1 MLLGTE
7 ELYDTDVQIFYCKLF
22 KKMCVCVYIIWFYGT
37 VLRLSIMMSVCV
49 CVCVLLVQFCLSQ
62 NDIYLTD
69 LLLNR
74 IFSVSKRIQIG
85 EKIAV
90 SLSSPTWPR
99 FYVCSGRQCTVIITS
114 QSNLCFRYTPPSS
127 VWQDMLLQPTTHSP
141 PHPPLFKQCPMGW
154 IVRCTMEPVTQSLN

>member
-1 MLLGTE
+1 M
-7 ELYDTDVQIFYCKLF
+7 
-22 KKMCVCVYIIWFYGT
+22 
-37 VLRLSIMMSVCV
+37 

-127 VWQDMLLQPTTHSP
+127 V
-141 PHPPLFKQCPMGW
+141 
-154 IVRCTMEPVTQSLN
+154 